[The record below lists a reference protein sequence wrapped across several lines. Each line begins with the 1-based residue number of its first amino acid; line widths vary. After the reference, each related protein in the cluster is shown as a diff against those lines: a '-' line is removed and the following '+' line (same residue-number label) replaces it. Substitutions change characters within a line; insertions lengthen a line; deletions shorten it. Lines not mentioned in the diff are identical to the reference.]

1 MLWKKSEPP
10 SGNRTHDFPDT
21 GRTHQPLIDQPI
33 KINLIEI
40 FLKNPHN
47 AWKPKG
53 TNKSVLIVAI
63 CVGLEEKKKEKRM
76 QNYLSQTTRHTL
88 HVEAI
93 KLKGNKDVQITELDT
108 TFESV
113 NEKRLVF
120 LIPFS

>member
-1 MLWKKSEPP
+1 MLE
-10 SGNRTHDFPDT
+10 
-21 GRTHQPLIDQPI
+21 
-33 KINLIEI
+33 NLKVQEC
-40 FLKNPHN
+40 
-47 AWKPKG
+47 
-53 TNKSVLIVAI
+53 IVAI
-63 CVGLEEKKKEKRM
+63 SVGLEEKKKRM

-93 KLKGNKDVQITELDT
+93 KIKGNKDVQITELDT

>member
-1 MLWKKSEPP
+1 MLE
-10 SGNRTHDFPDT
+10 
-21 GRTHQPLIDQPI
+21 
-33 KINLIEI
+33 NLKVQEC
-40 FLKNPHN
+40 
-47 AWKPKG
+47 
-53 TNKSVLIVAI
+53 IVAI
-63 CVGLEEKKKEKRM
+63 SVGREEKKKRM

-93 KLKGNKDVQITELDT
+93 KLKGNKDVEITELDT

>member
-1 MLWKKSEPP
+1 MLE
-10 SGNRTHDFPDT
+10 
-21 GRTHQPLIDQPI
+21 
-33 KINLIEI
+33 NL
-40 FLKNPHN
+40 KVQ
-47 AWKPKG
+47 KC
-53 TNKSVLIVAI
+53 IVAI
-63 CVGLEEKKKEKRM
+63 SVGLEEKKKRM

-93 KLKGNKDVQITELDT
+93 KIKGNKDVQITELDT

>member
-1 MLWKKSEPP
+1 MLE
-10 SGNRTHDFPDT
+10 
-21 GRTHQPLIDQPI
+21 
-33 KINLIEI
+33 NLKVQECI
-40 FLKNPHN
+40 
-47 AWKPKG
+47 A
-53 TNKSVLIVAI
+53 AI
-63 CVGLEEKKKEKRM
+63 SVGLEEKKKRM

-93 KLKGNKDVQITELDT
+93 KLKGNKDVEITELDT

>member
-1 MLWKKSEPP
+1 MLE
-10 SGNRTHDFPDT
+10 
-21 GRTHQPLIDQPI
+21 
-33 KINLIEI
+33 NL
-40 FLKNPHN
+40 KVQ
-47 AWKPKG
+47 KC
-53 TNKSVLIVAI
+53 IVAI
-63 CVGLEEKKKEKRM
+63 SVGLEEKKKRM

-93 KLKGNKDVQITELDT
+93 KLKGNKDVEITELDT

>member
-1 MLWKKSEPP
+1 MLE
-10 SGNRTHDFPDT
+10 
-21 GRTHQPLIDQPI
+21 
-33 KINLIEI
+33 NLKVQEC
-40 FLKNPHN
+40 
-47 AWKPKG
+47 
-53 TNKSVLIVAI
+53 IVAI
-63 CVGLEEKKKEKRM
+63 SVGLEEKKKRM

-93 KLKGNKDVQITELDT
+93 KLKGSKDVEITELDT

>member
-1 MLWKKSEPP
+1 MLE
-10 SGNRTHDFPDT
+10 
-21 GRTHQPLIDQPI
+21 
-33 KINLIEI
+33 NL
-40 FLKNPHN
+40 KVQ
-47 AWKPKG
+47 KCM
-53 TNKSVLIVAI
+53 VAI
-63 CVGLEEKKKEKRM
+63 SVGLEEKKKRM

>member
-1 MLWKKSEPP
+1 MLE
-10 SGNRTHDFPDT
+10 
-21 GRTHQPLIDQPI
+21 
-33 KINLIEI
+33 NL
-40 FLKNPHN
+40 KVQ
-47 AWKPKG
+47 KC
-53 TNKSVLIVAI
+53 IVAI
-63 CVGLEEKKKEKRM
+63 SVVLEEKKKRM

>member
-1 MLWKKSEPP
+1 MLE
-10 SGNRTHDFPDT
+10 
-21 GRTHQPLIDQPI
+21 
-33 KINLIEI
+33 NLKVQEC
-40 FLKNPHN
+40 
-47 AWKPKG
+47 
-53 TNKSVLIVAI
+53 IVAI
-63 CVGLEEKKKEKRM
+63 SVGLEEKKKRM

>member
-1 MLWKKSEPP
+1 MLE
-10 SGNRTHDFPDT
+10 
-21 GRTHQPLIDQPI
+21 
-33 KINLIEI
+33 NL
-40 FLKNPHN
+40 KVQ
-47 AWKPKG
+47 KC
-53 TNKSVLIVAI
+53 IVAI
-63 CVGLEEKKKEKRM
+63 SVGLEEKKKRM

-93 KLKGNKDVQITELDT
+93 KLKGDKDVQITELDT

>member
-1 MLWKKSEPP
+1 MLE
-10 SGNRTHDFPDT
+10 
-21 GRTHQPLIDQPI
+21 
-33 KINLIEI
+33 NL
-40 FLKNPHN
+40 KVQ
-47 AWKPKG
+47 KC
-53 TNKSVLIVAI
+53 IVAI
-63 CVGLEEKKKEKRM
+63 SVGLEEKKKRM

>member
-1 MLWKKSEPP
+1 MLE
-10 SGNRTHDFPDT
+10 
-21 GRTHQPLIDQPI
+21 
-33 KINLIEI
+33 NLNVQ
-40 FLKNPHN
+40 KC
-47 AWKPKG
+47 
-53 TNKSVLIVAI
+53 IVAI
-63 CVGLEEKKKEKRM
+63 SVGLEEKKKRM

>member
-1 MLWKKSEPP
+1 MLE
-10 SGNRTHDFPDT
+10 
-21 GRTHQPLIDQPI
+21 
-33 KINLIEI
+33 NL
-40 FLKNPHN
+40 KVQ
-47 AWKPKG
+47 KC
-53 TNKSVLIVAI
+53 IVAI
-63 CVGLEEKKKEKRM
+63 SVGLEKKKKRM

-113 NEKRLVF
+113 NEKRLVS

>member
-1 MLWKKSEPP
+1 MLE
-10 SGNRTHDFPDT
+10 
-21 GRTHQPLIDQPI
+21 
-33 KINLIEI
+33 NLNVQ
-40 FLKNPHN
+40 KC
-47 AWKPKG
+47 
-53 TNKSVLIVAI
+53 IVAI
-63 CVGLEEKKKEKRM
+63 SVGLEEKKKRM

-93 KLKGNKDVQITELDT
+93 KLKGNKDVEITELDT

>member
-1 MLWKKSEPP
+1 
-10 SGNRTHDFPDT
+10 
-21 GRTHQPLIDQPI
+21 
-33 KINLIEI
+33 
-40 FLKNPHN
+40 
-47 AWKPKG
+47 
-53 TNKSVLIVAI
+53 
-63 CVGLEEKKKEKRM
+63 M

-113 NEKRLVF
+113 NEKRLLF

>member
-1 MLWKKSEPP
+1 MLE
-10 SGNRTHDFPDT
+10 
-21 GRTHQPLIDQPI
+21 
-33 KINLIEI
+33 NL
-40 FLKNPHN
+40 KVQ
-47 AWKPKG
+47 KC
-53 TNKSVLIVAI
+53 IVAI
-63 CVGLEEKKKEKRM
+63 SVGLEEKKKRM

-93 KLKGNKDVQITELDT
+93 KLKGNKDIQITELDT

>member
-1 MLWKKSEPP
+1 MLE
-10 SGNRTHDFPDT
+10 
-21 GRTHQPLIDQPI
+21 
-33 KINLIEI
+33 NLNVQ
-40 FLKNPHN
+40 KC
-47 AWKPKG
+47 
-53 TNKSVLIVAI
+53 IVAI
-63 CVGLEEKKKEKRM
+63 SVGLDEKKKKKRM

>member
-1 MLWKKSEPP
+1 MLE
-10 SGNRTHDFPDT
+10 
-21 GRTHQPLIDQPI
+21 
-33 KINLIEI
+33 NL
-40 FLKNPHN
+40 KVQ
-47 AWKPKG
+47 KC
-53 TNKSVLIVAI
+53 IVAI
-63 CVGLEEKKKEKRM
+63 SVGLEEKKKRM

-93 KLKGNKDVQITELDT
+93 KLKGYKDVQITELDT

>member
-1 MLWKKSEPP
+1 MLE
-10 SGNRTHDFPDT
+10 
-21 GRTHQPLIDQPI
+21 
-33 KINLIEI
+33 NL
-40 FLKNPHN
+40 KVQ
-47 AWKPKG
+47 KC
-53 TNKSVLIVAI
+53 IVAI
-63 CVGLEEKKKEKRM
+63 SVGLEEKKKRM

-113 NEKRLVF
+113 NEKRLVS

>member
-1 MLWKKSEPP
+1 MLE
-10 SGNRTHDFPDT
+10 
-21 GRTHQPLIDQPI
+21 
-33 KINLIEI
+33 NL
-40 FLKNPHN
+40 KVQ
-47 AWKPKG
+47 KC
-53 TNKSVLIVAI
+53 IVAI
-63 CVGLEEKKKEKRM
+63 SVGLEEKKKRM

-113 NEKRLVF
+113 NVKRLVF

>member
-1 MLWKKSEPP
+1 MLE
-10 SGNRTHDFPDT
+10 
-21 GRTHQPLIDQPI
+21 
-33 KINLIEI
+33 NL
-40 FLKNPHN
+40 KVQ
-47 AWKPKG
+47 KC
-53 TNKSVLIVAI
+53 IVAI
-63 CVGLEEKKKEKRM
+63 SVGLEEKKKRM
-76 QNYLSQTTRHTL
+76 QNYLSQTTRRTL

>member
-1 MLWKKSEPP
+1 MLE
-10 SGNRTHDFPDT
+10 
-21 GRTHQPLIDQPI
+21 
-33 KINLIEI
+33 NL
-40 FLKNPHN
+40 KVQ
-47 AWKPKG
+47 KC
-53 TNKSVLIVAI
+53 VVAI
-63 CVGLEEKKKEKRM
+63 SVGLEEKKKRM

-88 HVEAI
+88 HVEAT

>member
-1 MLWKKSEPP
+1 MLE
-10 SGNRTHDFPDT
+10 
-21 GRTHQPLIDQPI
+21 
-33 KINLIEI
+33 NL
-40 FLKNPHN
+40 KVQ
-47 AWKPKG
+47 KC
-53 TNKSVLIVAI
+53 IVAI
-63 CVGLEEKKKEKRM
+63 SVGLEEKKKRM

-120 LIPFS
+120 LIPFL

>member
-1 MLWKKSEPP
+1 MLE
-10 SGNRTHDFPDT
+10 
-21 GRTHQPLIDQPI
+21 
-33 KINLIEI
+33 NLKVQEC
-40 FLKNPHN
+40 
-47 AWKPKG
+47 
-53 TNKSVLIVAI
+53 IVAI
-63 CVGLEEKKKEKRM
+63 SVGLEEKKKRM

-93 KLKGNKDVQITELDT
+93 KLKGNKDVEITELDT

>member
-1 MLWKKSEPP
+1 MLE
-10 SGNRTHDFPDT
+10 
-21 GRTHQPLIDQPI
+21 
-33 KINLIEI
+33 NLKVQECI
-40 FLKNPHN
+40 
-47 AWKPKG
+47 A
-53 TNKSVLIVAI
+53 AI
-63 CVGLEEKKKEKRM
+63 SVGLEEKKKRM

>member
-1 MLWKKSEPP
+1 MLE
-10 SGNRTHDFPDT
+10 
-21 GRTHQPLIDQPI
+21 
-33 KINLIEI
+33 NL
-40 FLKNPHN
+40 KVQ
-47 AWKPKG
+47 KC
-53 TNKSVLIVAI
+53 IVAI
-63 CVGLEEKKKEKRM
+63 SVGLEEKKKRM

-93 KLKGNKDVQITELDT
+93 KLKGNKDVQITKLDT